1 MSRATD
7 LSPLSQ
13 LMRRVDAVSDGAPSP
28 DTVPTGFPSMDRM
41 LGGGFRRGDLV
52 VLGGDT
58 ASGKSALALA
68 VAVRVAQEHGGG
80 TTAFHSGEMAA
91 ERVLERVLA
100 IEGRARV
107 DDLRRGALDE
117 RTRAGVGAAALRMRD
132 VLPVVDVIPDG
143 GVDAIAEDVRASE
156 RMRLVVIDPLH
167 GLLPGA
173 RHPEEEAAAAVVR
186 LKTMARRH
194 GVAVLVTAAL
204 PGHQADRA
212 DPRPRLDD
220 FGALGAVKQH
230 ADVVLGLYREEM
242 YQAQGAEGAT
252 EILALKNRNG
262 PTGYVDLYFYKQ
274 WMRFEDM
281 LDPDR

>member
-1 MSRATD
+1 
-7 LSPLSQ
+7 
-13 LMRRVDAVSDGAPSP
+13 
-28 DTVPTGFPSMDRM
+28 
-41 LGGGFRRGDLV
+41 V

-68 VAVRVAQEHGGG
+68 VAIRVAQEHGSGSA
-80 TTAFHSGEMAA
+80 AFYSGEMAA

-107 DDLRRGALDE
+107 DDLRRGTLDDA
-117 RTRAGVGAAALRMRD
+117 TRAGVGAATLRMRD
-132 VLPVVDVIPDG
+132 VLPLVDVIPDG
-143 GVDAIAEDVRASE
+143 GADAIAEEVRGAESL
-156 RMRLVVIDPLH
+156 RLVVVDPLD

-173 RHPEEEAAAAVVR
+173 RHPAEEAAAAVVR
-186 LKTMARRH
+186 LKALARRH
-194 GVAVLVTAAL
+194 GVVVLVTAAL
-204 PGHQADRA
+204 PGHRPDRG

-252 EILALKNRNG
+252 EVLALKNRNG
-262 PTGYVDLYFYKQ
+262 ATGYVDLYFYKQ